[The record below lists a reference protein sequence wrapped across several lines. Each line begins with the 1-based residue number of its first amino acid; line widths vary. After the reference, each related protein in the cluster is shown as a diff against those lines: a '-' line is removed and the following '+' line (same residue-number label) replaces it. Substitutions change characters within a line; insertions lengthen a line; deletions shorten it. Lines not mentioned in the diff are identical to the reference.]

1 MMKNIGPPK
10 YVRNVLFA
18 IQSRGHMVCL
28 VGGCVRD
35 MILGVQPNDWDVC
48 TSALPEQVL
57 EIFPDSVTNGMK
69 HGTVGVKQ
77 GSRIVEVTT
86 FRSEGEYTDHRHP
99 GAISFVGSLTT
110 DLSRRDF
117 TMNAIAIPPDGIVT
131 DPFGGVDD
139 IKNKLVRCVGDP
151 EQRFEEDA
159 LRMFRALRFAARL
172 NFEIESATLAGIE
185 KKAHLAANIS
195 PERIA
200 QELEKLLLT
209 KRPADIFK
217 VLNMGLLD
225 NYLVKRPENEAA
237 FKALA
242 RLPQKA
248 ADRWCGLCL
257 LLRHQGC
264 IDWSEGFLRA
274 LHLDSR
280 TISFSAETAKILDAA
295 LPEDAIAWKKL
306 LCRWGV
312 DAVSRAVSCYDAF
325 SGQSRSKD
333 LKAVLKSGECFSMQ
347 NLAVSGED
355 LMAQGLKGKDIG
367 DMLSFLL
374 DYVIEHPQ
382 NNRRE
387 LLLSFASSTED

>member
-1 MMKNIGPPK
+1 MNNIGPPK

-77 GSRIVEVTT
+77 GSKIVEVTT
-86 FRSEGEYTDHRHP
+86 FRAEGEYTDHRHP
-99 GAISFVGSLTT
+99 GAISFVGNLTM

-131 DPFGGVDD
+131 DPFGGVED
-139 IKNKLVRCVGDP
+139 IKNKLVRCVGEP

-172 NFEIESATLAGIE
+172 GFEIEEKTLAAIE
-185 KKAHLAANIS
+185 KKAHLASVLA
-195 PERIA
+195 PERIC

-209 KRPADIFK
+209 KKPEMTYDLF
-217 VLNMGLLD
+217 NMGLMD
-225 NYLVKRPENEAA
+225 NFLIHRPEDEKP
-237 FKALA
+237 FKALSL
-242 RLPQKA
+242 LPQKA
-248 ADRWCGLCL
+248 PDRWCGLCL

-264 IDWSEGFLRA
+264 IDWVEGFLRA

-280 TISFSAETAKILDAA
+280 TVSVCQEATKILAEPF
-295 LPEDAIAWKKL
+295 PENTVMWKNWL
-306 LCRWGV
+306 RRWGV
-312 DAVSRAVSCYDAF
+312 DAVSRAASCYDAF
-325 SGQSRSKD
+325 VGGEHSKA
-333 LKAVLKSGECFSMQ
+333 LRAVLKSGECFSMQ

-355 LMAQGLKGKDIG
+355 LMKQGLRGKDIG
-367 DMLSFLL
+367 DMLNFLL
-374 DYVIEHPQ
+374 E
-382 NNRRE
+382 
-387 LLLSFASSTED
+387 SFASSVED

>member
-1 MMKNIGPPK
+1 MKSIGPPK

-131 DPFGGVDD
+131 DPFGGLDD

-159 LRMFRALRFAARL
+159 LRMLRALRFSAKL
-172 NFEIESATLAGIE
+172 GFEIESKTLTAIE
-185 KKAHLAANIS
+185 KKAHLAAELA
-195 PERIA
+195 PERIT

-209 KRPADIFK
+209 KRPGSVFS
-217 VLNMGLLD
+217 LLTMGLLD
-225 NYLVKRPENEAA
+225 TYLVKRPENEGP
-237 FKALA
+237 FKSLA
-242 RLPQKA
+242 NLSPKA
-248 ADRWCGLCL
+248 SDRWCGLCL
-257 LLRHQGC
+257 VLRHQGC
-264 IDWSEGFLRA
+264 IEWVEGFLRA

-280 TISFSAETAKILDAA
+280 TINACSEAAQILENP
-295 LPEDAIAWKKL
+295 LPEDSIGWKKHL
-306 LCRWGV
+306 RRWGV
-312 DAVSRAVSCYDAF
+312 DPVSRAVACYDAF
-325 SGQSRSKD
+325 SGECRSKE

-355 LMAQGLKGKDIG
+355 LMKQGLKGKDIG
-367 DMLSFLL
+367 EMLNFLL

-387 LLLSFASSTED
+387 LLLLFASSTEE

>member
-1 MMKNIGPPK
+1 MSSIGPPK

-77 GSRIVEVTT
+77 GSKIVEVTT
-86 FRSEGEYTDHRHP
+86 FRAEGEYTDHRHP

-172 NFEIESATLAGIE
+172 GFDIEANTLSAIE
-185 KKAHLAANIS
+185 KKAHLAAELA

-200 QELEKLLLT
+200 QELEKLLIT
-209 KRPADIFK
+209 KKPESVF
-217 VLNMGLLD
+217 VLIRMGLMDSFLIR
-225 NYLVKRPENEAA
+225 RPEEESL
-237 FKALA
+237 FIALN
-242 RLPQKA
+242 RLPQKPV
-248 ADRWCGLCL
+248 DRWCGLCL
-257 LLRHQGC
+257 ALKHQGC
-264 IDWSEGFLRA
+264 IDWVEGFLRA

-280 TISFSAETAKILDAA
+280 TVSVCQELTKILDGP
-295 LPEDAIAWKKL
+295 LPENPVIWKNYL
-306 LCRWGV
+306 RRWGA
-312 DAVSRAVSCYDAF
+312 DAVSRAASCYDAF
-325 SGQSRSKD
+325 AGTDFSKA
-333 LKAVLKSGECFSMQ
+333 LKAVLKSGECYSLQ

-355 LMAQGLKGKDIG
+355 LMKQGLKGKDIG
-367 DMLSFLL
+367 DMLNFLL
-374 DYVIEHPQ
+374 EYVIDHPQ
-382 NNRRE
+382 MNQRDI
-387 LLLSFASSTED
+387 LLSFASATED

>member
-1 MMKNIGPPK
+1 MKNVAPPK

-48 TSALPEQVL
+48 TSALPQQVL

-77 GSRIVEVTT
+77 GNRIVEVTT

-99 GAISFVGSLTT
+99 GAISFVGSLTQ
-110 DLSRRDF
+110 DLARRDF

-139 IKNKLVRCVGDP
+139 IRNKIVRCVGEP

-159 LRMFRALRFAARL
+159 LRMFRAMRFAARL
-172 NFEIESATLAGIE
+172 GFEIEEKTLAAIE
-185 KKAHLAANIS
+185 KKAHLAARLA
-195 PERIA
+195 PDRIC

-209 KRPADIFK
+209 RRPGD
-217 VLNMGLLD
+217 VYQLLSMGLLD
-225 NYLVKRPENEAA
+225 SYLVKRPENEAT
-237 FKALA
+237 FRALG
-242 RLPQKA
+242 RLPQKPS
-248 ADRWCGLCL
+248 DRWCAFCL
-257 LLRHQGC
+257 VLRHQGC
-264 IDWSEGFLRA
+264 IDWVEGFLRA

-280 TISFSAETAKILDAA
+280 TISACQEVSKILEEPF
-295 LPEDAIAWKKL
+295 PEDSKMWKNIL
-306 LCRWGV
+306 RRWGV
-312 DAVSRAVSCYDAF
+312 DAVSRAAACYDAF
-325 SGQSRSKD
+325 TGEERSRE

-347 NLAVSGED
+347 TLAVSGED
-355 LMAQGLKGKDIG
+355 LMKQGLKGKDIG
-367 DMLSFLL
+367 DMLNFLL
-374 DYVIEHPQ
+374 DYVIEHPR
-382 NNRRE
+382 NNERNI
-387 LLLSFASSTED
+387 LLSFVGTVED